1 MKVDKIETVTESVI
15 SADEIQ
21 LIIDR
26 YRIGKKPLAKLLG
39 WGETTII
46 RYMEGDIPTSEY
58 SNKLKTIL
66 EEPEYYYNLLLKRK
80 ECLTGIAFKKSRM
93 AVLSKIMA
101 SKIYT
106 VSYYIVNRCE
116 ADICASQ
123 LQYLLY
129 YAQAFSLALFDRELF
144 QEECGINGEQ
154 IPYIKLYES
163 LKRSGIATLEGVEEY
178 LTLQEIEL
186 LDTIMES
193 FQWYGPKALQAITAY
208 EKSAIK
214 ISRDRF
220 NNKIIS
226 KEAMKAYFKEI
237 LNYYH
242 ITDVRDIHKYPDQKI
257 NAIREFIG

>member
-1 MKVDKIETVTESVI
+1 MKVDKIETVTDSVI

-26 YRIGKKPLAKLLG
+26 YRICKKPLAKLLG

-123 LQYLLY
+123 LLYLLY
-129 YAQAFSLALFDRELF
+129 FF
-144 QEECGINGEQ
+144 
-154 IPYIKLYES
+154 
-163 LKRSGIATLEGVEEY
+163 T
-178 LTLQEIEL
+178 
-186 LDTIMES
+186 M
-193 FQWYGPKALQAITAY
+193 WAY
-208 EKSAIK
+208 
-214 ISRDRF
+214 
-220 NNKIIS
+220 N
-226 KEAMKAYFKEI
+226 
-237 LNYYH
+237 
-242 ITDVRDIHKYPDQKI
+242 
-257 NAIREFIG
+257 